1 MSGCSGR
8 KERKQTNAVILS
20 WSMVSPRGQ
29 IKPESGFICPLG
41 AATKL
46 VETLRP
52 KGAFLR
58 FTDFKMGK

>member
-8 KERKQTNAVILS
+8 KERKQTNAVILP

-29 IKPESGFICPLG
+29 IKPES
-41 AATKL
+41 ATATKL
-46 VETLRP
+46 VKTLRP
-52 KGAFLR
+52 NGAFLR

>member
-8 KERKQTNAVILS
+8 KERKQTNAVILP

-29 IKPESGFICPLG
+29 IKPESDLQS

-52 KGAFLR
+52 NGAFLR
-58 FTDFKMGK
+58 FTDFKRGK

>member
-8 KERKQTNAVILS
+8 KERKQTNAVILP

-29 IKPESGFICPLG
+29 IKPESGLQS

-52 KGAFLR
+52 KEAFLH